1 MDHNTSSYS
10 WAECV
15 TTEVIENDIPLLLS
29 KYTMKE
35 ANTYIDFA
43 NDKIVILNKEVPV
56 KFTTSG
62 HYCIPT

>member
-1 MDHNTSSYS
+1 
-10 WAECV
+10 
-15 TTEVIENDIPLLLS
+15 
-29 KYTMKE
+29 MKE